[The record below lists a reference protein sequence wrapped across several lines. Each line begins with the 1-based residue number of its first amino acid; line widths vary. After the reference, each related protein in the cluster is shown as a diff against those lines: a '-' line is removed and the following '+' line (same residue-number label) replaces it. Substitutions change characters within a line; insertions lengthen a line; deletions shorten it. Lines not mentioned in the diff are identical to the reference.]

1 MWKKTDFYEARLRLK
16 YRKIFRCIYKHWE
29 ESTWDSSLEDVSG
42 LDLTVISIL
51 QEKAMATHSSTLAW
65 KIPWTEEPGG
75 LQSMGSHRVGHHWSD
90 LAAVAAAASIGPDAI
105 ILVFLI
111 FSFKQ
116 SERQS
121 ERLYTTTNF

>member
-42 LDLTVISIL
+42 LDLMVISIL
-51 QEKAMATHSSTLAW
+51 QEKAMATHSSPLAW

-75 LQSMGSHRVGHHWSD
+75 LQSRELQRVRHD
-90 LAAVAAAASIGPDAI
+90 
-105 ILVFLI
+105 
-111 FSFKQ
+111 
-116 SERQS
+116 
-121 ERLYTTTNF
+121 